1 MERVHIDS
9 FFRGSP
15 ALYPPSPHCLPSASG
30 DWRGQDS
37 LPKMEW
43 VSEGQKGL
51 RENEGVVE
59 EGVEAVKNETRV
71 KQLLEREKINRPHQS
86 CRSHAT

>member
-1 MERVHIDS
+1 MERAHFDS
-9 FFRGSP
+9 FFRCP
-15 ALYPPSPHCLPSASG
+15 LPLG
-30 DWRGQDS
+30 IGEGQDS
-37 LPKMEW
+37 LPKMKEW
-43 VSEGQKGL
+43 VNEGQKGL
-51 RENEGVVE
+51 RENEEVVE